1 MKNTYEKFNIQIGK
15 KIMKKR
21 LQRGYTR
28 EYLAEMADISAKFL
42 YEIEIGKKGCS
53 VYVLYKIAHSLNE
66 KIGCFVEDKID
77 DNRCEIYREFDD
89 YQKKKINL
97 ILQILYDMMQNN

>member
-42 YEIEIGKKGCS
+42 YEIEIGKKG
-53 VYVLYKIAHSLNE
+53 
-66 KIGCFVEDKID
+66 
-77 DNRCEIYREFDD
+77 
-89 YQKKKINL
+89 
-97 ILQILYDMMQNN
+97 

>member
-1 MKNTYEKFNIQIGK
+1 MPCNFLQFGDATFSNS
-15 KIMKKR
+15 R
-21 LQRGYTR
+21 LQLSVILFYN
-28 EYLAEMADISAKFL
+28 KQ
-42 YEIEIGKKGCS
+42 

-66 KIGCFVEDKID
+66 KIGYFVEDKID

>member
-42 YEIEIGKKGCS
+42 YEIEICRLPAKTATCAIFGG
-53 VYVLYKIAHSLNE
+53 HP
-66 KIGCFVEDKID
+66 GT
-77 DNRCEIYREFDD
+77 
-89 YQKKKINL
+89 
-97 ILQILYDMMQNN
+97 

>member
-53 VYVLYKIAHSLNE
+53 VYVFFASTFWRK
-66 KIGCFVEDKID
+66 
-77 DNRCEIYREFDD
+77 
-89 YQKKKINL
+89 
-97 ILQILYDMMQNN
+97 MQNIFGECCISKLEKVARPRLAAILPAT